1 MNFLYITNARFPTR
15 KAYGVNITKTCEAL
29 AEKGAEVV
37 LVAPLYRR
45 DRGRDGISCFS
56 EKKKFAT
63 RAIRPWIDGVT
74 LGWSGYWINRIIFSF
89 CALFIVSRHAC
100 GKKIILTRDELSG
113 WLLRLFGYPVFFD
126 LHGFPARKSWLWVRM
141 MRAMTGL
148 IVTSPAKVARC
159 RDLLGVPV
167 EKITVAPNG
176 FDPALFNF
184 QEDKIIL
191 RQRLGLPQT
200 SPTVVYTGH
209 LYDWKGAYVLADTAK
224 LLPWATFVFVGGM
237 PWDIEHFR
245 KKYGNERNIVIKGY
259 EPHAKIPLYLK
270 AADVLVL
277 PNSRVS
283 NDRIFAAHSESD
295 TSPIKM
301 FEYMASG
308 TPIVASD
315 LPSIREVLN
324 EKNAILVNSDDTR
337 ALAQGIRTAFDNIV
351 FSRALS
357 QKAFDDA
364 KNYTWAKRAEVIMN
378 HASLS
383 HPSAK
388 LKIGIILHPYG
399 EKQPGG
405 LPRMILEWT
414 KAMLRVGPHNEY
426 IIYFKERPKTS
437 PDLPGR
443 NWRYEVLGKGIFW
456 LERLRFKTKADVYIF
471 NTPVLPFLYTPKK
484 TLVIALDFPYKYLKP
499 DNAREY
505 LWRFFLGMY
514 HRRSLHRADAVVA
527 ISNAAK
533 KDVVALFSVPEKKI
547 VHIPQGYINI
557 CAVPQ
562 MVVPS
567 LPKPFFL
574 FVSAI
579 KERKNVL
586 RIVQAF
592 HHFKLKNPRTG
603 HFLVLVGRYGGTYY
617 DQIVEYIKDNEL
629 ADKILFLGHR
639 NDGELSYIY
648 RRAEAVIFPSII
660 EATGNPVIES
670 MYCGTPV
677 ITSNICGPAELGS
690 DGSALLVDPYNI
702 YEIKEAMEK
711 IVFDKKVREE
721 LVEKGYEQVKKFQ
734 WDDAGKNLLRTVSIV
749 AMR

>member
-15 KAYGVNITKTCEAL
+15 KAYGVNIMKTCEAL

-37 LVAPLYRR
+37 LIAPLYKR
-45 DRGRDGISCFS
+45 DSGRDGISCFS

-63 RAIRPWIDGVT
+63 RPIRPWIDGVT
-74 LGWSGYWINRIIFSF
+74 LGWGGYWINRIIFSF
-89 CALFIVSRHAC
+89 CIFFIVGWYPRRERV
-100 GKKIILTRDELSG
+100 ILTRDELSG
-113 WLLRLFGYPVFFD
+113 WMLRLFGHTVLFD

-159 RDLLGVPV
+159 RDLLSIPV

-176 FDPALFNF
+176 FDPSFFNF
-184 QEDKIIL
+184 QEDKTTL
-191 RQRLGLPQT
+191 RQHLGLPQM
-200 SPTVVYTGH
+200 SPVVVYTGH
-209 LYDWKGAYVLADTAK
+209 LYDWKGVDILADAATF
-224 LLPWATFVFVGGM
+224 LPEATFVFVGGM
-237 PWDIEHFR
+237 PWDIEYFR
-245 KKYGNERNIVIKGY
+245 KKHGNERNIVIKGY
-259 EPHAKIPLYLK
+259 EPHEKISSYLS

-277 PNSRVS
+277 PNSRIS
-283 NDRIFAAHSESD
+283 NDKIFATHSESD

-324 EKNAILVNSDDTR
+324 EKNAILVNPDDIH
-337 ALAQGIRTAFDNIV
+337 ALAQGIKTTLNNMV
-351 FSRALS
+351 FARALS
-357 QKAFDDA
+357 QKASDDA
-364 KNYTWAKRAEVIMN
+364 KNYTWAKRAEAIIN
-378 HASLS
+378 HTSFS
-383 HPSAK
+383 HSSTK
-388 LKIGIILHPYG
+388 LKIGIVLHPYG

-414 KAMLRVGPHNEY
+414 KAMLRVDPHNEY
-426 IIYFKERPKTS
+426 TVYFKERPKTR
-437 PDLPGR
+437 PDLPGT
-443 NWRYEVLGKGIFW
+443 NWRYEVLGKGLFW
-456 LERLRFKTKADVYIF
+456 LDRLRFKTKSDVYIF
-471 NTPVLPFLYTPKK
+471 NTPVLPFFYRPKNSV
-484 TLVIALDFPYKYLKP
+484 VISLDFPYKYLKP
-499 DNAREY
+499 NGPREY
-505 LWRFFLGMY
+505 IYRFLLGAY
-514 HRRSLHRADAVVA
+514 HKRSLSRATAVVA
-527 ISNAAK
+527 ISLTAK
-533 KDVVALFSVPEKKI
+533 QDTMRLFGVPEKKI
-547 VHIPQGYINI
+547 AHIPQGYINI
-557 CAVPQ
+557 CAAPQ
-562 MVVPS
+562 IAVD
-567 LPKPFFL
+567 LPHTFFL

-592 HHFKLKNPRTG
+592 HHFKLKNPHAG

-617 DQIVEYIKDNEL
+617 DQIVEYIKDNNL

-648 RRAEAVIFPSII
+648 RRAEAVIFPSTI
-660 EATGNPVIES
+660 EATGNPIIES
-670 MYCGTPV
+670 MYCGVPV

-721 LVEKGYEQVKKFQ
+721 LVKKGHEQVKKFQ
-734 WDDAGKNLLRTVSIV
+734 WDDAGKNLLRMASAL